1 MQQHHPSTTIPIP
14 AAEPAGSGRWI
25 QSTFDELGQPLR
37 DTTFVVVDLET
48 TGGAPGGSAITEIGA
63 VKVRG
68 GEVLGEFQ
76 TLVDPGIGIPPFITV
91 LTGITDAMVAAA
103 PPIAEVLPAFLEF
116 AYGSV
121 LVAHNAPFDLSHLKA
136 ACEAHD
142 QVWPGFR
149 KVDTA
154 VLARRALS
162 RDEVRNCKLAT
173 LAAFFRSATTPVHR
187 ALADARATVD
197 VLHGLLERL
206 GNLGIQT
213 LEELETFTTQV
224 SEAQRRKRHLAV
236 GVPSAPGV
244 YLFRDA
250 TDRPLYVGTSKDLR
264 SRVRQYFHSSEQR
277 SRMAEMI
284 NAAERIEAI
293 VCAHSLEAE
302 VRELRLIAA
311 HKPPYNRR
319 SKHPERRLWLRLT
332 TDAYPRLSVVRQARD
347 DGTAYLGPFSS
358 RRSAEA
364 AATAVYEVLPLR
376 QCGGVLST
384 RRTSPACALYE
395 IRKCEAP
402 CEHRVS
408 VEAYG
413 RHAEAFREAVQG
425 DPSPLVERLL
435 ARIDALSDRQRYED
449 AATAR
454 NRLAALLRACIR
466 SQRTKAI
473 SSVPE
478 LVAARAD
485 GQGGWEISVVRH
497 GRLAAAGVAA
507 RGVPPLP
514 VVDQLVAS
522 AETVVRDPASDG
534 VHLEEI
540 ERVLAWVE
548 RPETRL
554 VKVDT
559 IWASPARGAGRW
571 ADLLTRIEAGRQGA
585 DPFDDRRR
593 LRPESRPAR
602 APRPTASVVP
612 DLSRVSATP
621 TPVPGAAAERS
632 NLSSHGT
639 REPESS
645 PYGPGGAAPQSDRGV
660 PAASAAGTA
669 AAGPAGDAELHPRVG
684 GATTRP

>member
-1 MQQHHPSTTIPIP
+1 MSRHAPFAAAHTARPS
-14 AAEPAGSGRWI
+14 AADGAGRWV

-37 DTTFVVVDLET
+37 ETTFVVVDLET
-48 TGGAPGGSAITEIGA
+48 TGGSPNSSSITEIGA

-76 TLVDPGIGIPPFITV
+76 TLVDPGFGIPPFITV

-103 PPIAEVLPAFLEF
+103 PRVAEVLPAFLEF
-116 AYGSV
+116 ASGAV
-121 LVAHNAPFDLSHLKA
+121 LVAHNAPFDLGFLRA
-136 ACEAHD
+136 ACAQHGHP
-142 QVWPGFR
+142 WPSFR

-162 RDEVRNCKLAT
+162 RDEVRNCKLGT
-173 LAAFFRSATTPVHR
+173 LAAFFRAATTPNHR

-206 GNLGIQT
+206 GNLGVHT

-250 TDRPLYVGTSKDLR
+250 ADRPLYIGTSRDLR
-264 SRVRQYFHSSEQR
+264 TRVRQYFVSSEQR

-284 NAAERIEAI
+284 NAAERVEAI

-347 DGTAYLGPFSS
+347 DGTAYLGPFPS
-358 RRSAEA
+358 RQAAEA
-364 AATAVYEVLPLR
+364 AATAVYDVLPLR
-376 QCGGVLST
+376 QCGGVLSL
-384 RRTSPACALYE
+384 RKTSPACALAE
-395 IRKCEAP
+395 IRRCEAP
-402 CEHRVS
+402 CQHLVS

-413 RHAEAFREAVQG
+413 RHAATFAEAVHG

-435 ARIDALSDRQRYED
+435 ARIEKLADRQRYEE
-449 AATAR
+449 AAVAR
-454 NRLAALLRACIR
+454 NRLAALLRAVVR

-473 SSVPE
+473 VDVPE
-478 LVAARAD
+478 MVAARAD
-485 GQGGWEISVVRH
+485 GQGGWELAVVRY

-514 VVDQLVAS
+514 VVDQLVAA
-522 AETVVRDPASDG
+522 AETVIPDPASDG
-534 VHLEEI
+534 LHLEEI
-540 ERVLAWVE
+540 ERVLSWVE

-554 VKVDT
+554 VKVDA
-559 IWASPARGAGRW
+559 IWSSPARGAGRW
-571 ADLLTRIEAGRQGA
+571 ARLLAQIEVGRQGA

-593 LRPESRPAR
+593 MRPEARPA
-602 APRPTASVVP
+602 
-612 DLSRVSATP
+612 L
-621 TPVPGAAAERS
+621 AA
-632 NLSSHGT
+632 NLSSHGLGD
-639 REPESS
+639 PQ
-645 PYGPGGAAPQSDRGV
+645 PVPNGPPGAAPDGDRAVPTAPPAGPPPTGPGRNAELHAGGGGAAP
-660 PAASAAGTA
+660 
-669 AAGPAGDAELHPRVG
+669 
-684 GATTRP
+684 RP